1 MAWGEILSYIII
13 ITHNIYLYCSQQIYK
28 KQRNSN
34 GLLCGG
40 GDMTHFEIFTK
51 IFYLC
56 KDKRGNMCLHLN
68 PNVDAFLEDKRNK
81 KPDDFGFSEDSNE
94 MTAPKKGNDK
104 RNKK

>member
-1 MAWGEILSYIII
+1 
-13 ITHNIYLYCSQQIYK
+13 
-28 KQRNSN
+28 
-34 GLLCGG
+34 
-40 GDMTHFEIFTK
+40 
-51 IFYLC
+51 
-56 KDKRGNMCLHLN
+56 MCLHLN